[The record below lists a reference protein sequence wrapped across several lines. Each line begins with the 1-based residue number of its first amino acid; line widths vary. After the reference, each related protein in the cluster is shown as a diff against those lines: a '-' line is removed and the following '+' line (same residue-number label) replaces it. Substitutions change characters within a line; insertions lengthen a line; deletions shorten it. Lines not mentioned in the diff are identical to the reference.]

1 MYDQFSED
9 YDRFVNWKAR
19 LEFEMP
25 FLTQQLDSLE
35 SQEPLR
41 VLDAACGTGM
51 HAIEL
56 TRRGYNAVG
65 ADLFPEMIDHAREN
79 AAAAG
84 VNTPFF
90 TAGFGDLAR
99 TFLQE
104 HLLPFDAVIC
114 LGNSLPHILSTR
126 GLIDAL
132 ADFAACL
139 RPGGLLL
146 MQNRNFDAVL
156 AARERWMAPQS
167 YREGN
172 HEWVFLR
179 SYDYELDGQIAFN
192 ILTLQRDDNDAWHQ
206 RVTSTHLRPLA
217 QADLG
222 AALTTAGFERV
233 HYYGGMDGSPF
244 DIEVSGDLVVTA
256 RRIGG

>member
-35 SQEPLR
+35 AQAPLR

-56 TRRGYNAVG
+56 TRRGYHAVG
-65 ADLFPEMIDHAREN
+65 ADLFPEMIDRAQAN

-84 VNTPFF
+84 VNTLFF
-90 TAGFGDLAR
+90 PAGFGDLAR

-172 HEWVFLR
+172 REWVFLR

-192 ILTLQRDDNDAWHQ
+192 ILTLQRDGTNAWQQ

-222 AALTTAGFERV
+222 GALATAGFERV
-233 HYYGGMDGSPF
+233 RYYGGMDGSPF
-244 DIEVSGDLVVTA
+244 DIEKSGDLVVTA
-256 RRIGG
+256 RRSGG